1 MHSSDKLYLI
11 FLAFSHLSAISS
23 WCDKWYSC
31 AYYEIRIYLCEHRK
45 LPLANSN
52 TFVCRKS
59 QLHKKRAKKMV
70 RSPKP
75 IVFSPSYLANK
86 YMLSKSI
93 APDTPLEIWCILNK
107 AQRQPEPRRHLEE
120 GGPLNTM
127 VLALHCNHHST
138 KQCGKNLGRYHC

>member
-1 MHSSDKLYLI
+1 MWTTTTTRNNTTKDLSYLLSRHIASQKLSSKLMHSSDKLYLI

-59 QLHKKRAKKMV
+59 QLHKKRAKMV

-75 IVFSPSYLANK
+75 IVFSPTYLANK

-107 AQRQPEPRRHLEE
+107 AQRRS
-120 GGPLNTM
+120 
-127 VLALHCNHHST
+127 LA
-138 KQCGKNLGRYHC
+138 GI